1 MLRTQSLGDIR
12 PQQGVITE
20 RRHSDAPG
28 RIEIGRS
35 RSNSQCQSGHKR
47 ELLDVGSGSQLRES
61 SNRTRK
67 SEKLPE
73 SSKSTGV
80 VSKVITGLKRLVD
93 PKYTGNKDYNL
104 DRQVGQ
110 RFGDKDAGRQLGHYI
125 IVSDKKKGVEPG
137 FVATKAWTSKDANN
151 MVEND
156 SHKFSVKANA
166 YLEKQL
172 GHEILAGKG
181 PLLDELTQYL
191 QTNKT
196 KLESLA
202 IVLDTDAPTPTSFL
216 KDDAFAGDKAK
227 FLKQLKR
234 DPVVQEQCKTEV
246 MKTEPKFSKRHYVKL
261 DYLET
266 DRTLTGNYRI
276 PRDKAKGFM
285 HWAFKTQSRSEINK
299 GAVRECLANDL
310 MAKMGVHSQK
320 LKMIPA
326 QWNDG
331 YPKMLLDSTHVT
343 GPKGGAFEDFDGSI
357 RDGQLVQID
366 KDKTKELQ
374 SKAKK
379 RLETHPNDK
388 TAKKQAKETVP
399 LKNPD
404 GTCKLDTSVKE
415 LGRNKILM
423 LLMSDRDALGS
434 TGGNKGR
441 ADNRFVG
448 IDPGHALEERLL
460 SRTSDIN
467 TDFSFKQPFGPK
479 SLGYKNFSIFDQE
492 PLSEKMEGI
501 RQLQQLKKSGEDV
514 AVFDDYAKQFDGSMH
529 AT

>member
-1 MLRTQSLGDIR
+1 
-12 PQQGVITE
+12 
-20 RRHSDAPG
+20 
-28 RIEIGRS
+28 
-35 RSNSQCQSGHKR
+35 
-47 ELLDVGSGSQLRES
+47 
-61 SNRTRK
+61 
-67 SEKLPE
+67 
-73 SSKSTGV
+73 
-80 VSKVITGLKRLVD
+80 
-93 PKYTGNKDYNL
+93 
-104 DRQVGQ
+104 
-110 RFGDKDAGRQLGHYI
+110 
-125 IVSDKKKGVEPG
+125 
-137 FVATKAWTSKDANN
+137 
-151 MVEND
+151 
-156 SHKFSVKANA
+156 
-166 YLEKQL
+166 
-172 GHEILAGKG
+172 
-181 PLLDELTQYL
+181 
-191 QTNKT
+191 
-196 KLESLA
+196 
-202 IVLDTDAPTPTSFL
+202 
-216 KDDAFAGDKAK
+216 
-227 FLKQLKR
+227 
-234 DPVVQEQCKTEV
+234 

-441 ADNRFVG
+441 ADNHFVG

-479 SLGYKNFSIFDQE
+479 SLGYKQCCS
-492 PLSEKMEGI
+492 
-501 RQLQQLKKSGEDV
+501 LKL
-514 AVFDDYAKQFDGSMH
+514 
-529 AT
+529 